1 MKEAKYQIRGLIDN
15 DCVIGSCPQIY
26 EIVKT
31 DCLFG
36 ACPGVYGV
44 KSTECM
50 AGACPAIFND
60 PENKDVYLI
69 VGKQMKP
76 EEFEGLAEK
85 VGAGEA
91 VIAVPKSLIDKLHEQ
106 K

>member
-1 MKEAKYQIRGLIDN
+1 MKGIKYHIRELTSNTCI
-15 DCVIGSCPQIY
+15 IGSCPQIY

-31 DCLFG
+31 ECII
-36 ACPGVYGV
+36 ANCPSVYGV
-44 KSTECM
+44 KSEECM

-69 VGKQMKP
+69 VGKQIKP
-76 EEFEGLAEK
+76 EEFEGLAGK
-85 VGAGEA
+85 VGVDET
-91 VIAVPKSLIDKLHEQ
+91 VIAVPKSLIDKLSEQ

>member
-1 MKEAKYQIRGLIDN
+1 MEGVKYHIKGLMDN
-15 DCVIGSCPQIY
+15 NCIIGACPQIY

-31 DCLFG
+31 ECGIG
-36 ACPGVYGV
+36 ACPQIYGIV
-44 KSTECM
+44 KTECV
-50 AGACPAIFND
+50 AIGCPTIFND

-76 EEFEGLAEK
+76 EEFEGLAGK
-85 VGAGEA
+85 VGVGEA
-91 VIAVPKSLIDKLHEQ
+91 VIAVPKSLVDKLSEL